1 MAQSFWSKLFGST
14 SVDNEYTS
22 YEGGALQPNKANG
35 ILLTIAGILL
45 VGGLLFGVFN
55 GARWA
60 YNKIAG
66 DNTTNTV
73 STIDS
78 TNAPDVTVTSST
90 STDTPQVATATPAA
104 PVEVAVPASAA
115 TPALSTGTAPAKLP
129 QTGPMDYTVVFVP
142 ILAIGYLAYRKKL
155 LS

>member
-1 MAQSFWSKLFGST
+1 MAKGFWKTLIGSG
-14 SVDNEYTS
+14 SVNDDYTT
-22 YEGGALQPNKANG
+22 GALQPNKTNG

-66 DNTTNTV
+66 GDSANTITTV
-73 STIDS
+73 DPINEPS
-78 TNAPDVTVTSST
+78 VTETSST
-90 STDTPQVATATPAA
+90 STTTPQVAAPTATTPEVTAPTPA
-104 PVEVAVPASAA
+104 PVVATTV
-115 TPALSTGTAPAKLP
+115 TGTAPAKLP
-129 QTGPMDYTVVFVP
+129 QTGPMDYSVVFVP
-142 ILAIGYLAYRKKL
+142 MLAIGYLAYRKKL